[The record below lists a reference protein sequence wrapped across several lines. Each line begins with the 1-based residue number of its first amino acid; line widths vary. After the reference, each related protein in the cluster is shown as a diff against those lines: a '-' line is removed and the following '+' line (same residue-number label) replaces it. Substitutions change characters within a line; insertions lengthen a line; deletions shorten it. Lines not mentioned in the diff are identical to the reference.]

1 MSQAPAAVADQVEHL
16 VRTVRLLPVDQAAT
30 ALEQAITSL
39 QATQA
44 EMLVA
49 AERSGE
55 LRDSGCGTVRS
66 FATTILRRPV
76 NDASALARLA
86 LHLVAF
92 PKLAA
97 AYRAGSA
104 STANLRMVMTHLKVC
119 GLDALQAHEDQLLL
133 LTTKAGPGEVKQFCQ
148 TLADLQRP
156 DRDRAR
162 VRALGL
168 RQVRIVRV
176 GDLAHLDAM
185 LDPVVAEQLK
195 ATLATMAKL
204 SKDARAAGSQRTH
217 AERTADAL
225 EEIVLRGMNDPT
237 LPTQTRRH
245 TTMTVA
251 LETLLGMPGFGQ
263 PILSRFG
270 LVPAATAARMSCD
283 ALVRL
288 VLTHGGRVL
297 NVGRSQRV
305 VTDRQRAALAAMHAT
320 CVMPG
325 CAVRFADCDVHHV
338 WWWSLGGPTDLDL
351 QVPLCRSHHAWL
363 HDGGYTITRDDGALV
378 FRDPRGRVIANTGQI
393 LTDQLDLLYRDH
405 RRPTGPD
412 SGPAADAARD
422 DAVQP
427 QQLNGWASTPY
438 QSGSWG
444 WTGLDPSPPPGHAP
458 PQWPDEVSAAQR

>member
-1 MSQAPAAVADQVEHL
+1 MSQGRATVRDQVEHL
-16 VRTVRLLPVDQAAT
+16 VRTVHMLPADEAAT
-30 ALEQAITSL
+30 SLEQAITSL

-44 EMLVA
+44 EVLVA

-66 FATTILRRPV
+66 FATTILRRSV
-76 NDASALARLA
+76 NDASALAKLA
-86 LHLVAF
+86 LHLMSF

-104 STANLRMVMTHLKVC
+104 STASLRVVMSHIKAC

-133 LTTKAGPGEVKQFCQ
+133 LTTKAGPGEVREFCQ

-156 DRDRAR
+156 DRDQAR
-162 VRALGL
+162 VKALGL

-195 ATLATMAKL
+195 ATLATMAN
-204 SKDARAAGSQRTH
+204 DARAAGSRRTH

-225 EEIVLRGMNDPT
+225 EEIALRGMNDPA
-237 LPTQTRRH
+237 LPKQTRRH
-245 TTMTVA
+245 TTMTVT
-251 LETLLGMPGFGQ
+251 LETLMGMPGFGQ

-270 LVPAATAARMSCD
+270 LVPAATAARISCD

-288 VLTHGGRVL
+288 VVTHGGRVL
-297 NVGRSQRV
+297 NVGRLQRV
-305 VTDRQRAALAAMHAT
+305 VTPRQRAALATTYAT
-320 CVMPG
+320 CVVPG

-351 QVPLCRSHHAWL
+351 QVPLCRSHHGWL
-363 HDGGYTITRDDGALV
+363 HDGGYTITRHDGALE

-393 LTDQLDLLYRDH
+393 LTDQLDLLHAEH
-405 RRPTGPD
+405 RGPGAGPD
-412 SGPAADAARD
+412 SGPAADAGRGVD
-422 DAVQP
+422 LQP
-427 QQLNGWASTPY
+427 QPLDGWASTPY
-438 QSGSWG
+438 QRGSWG

-458 PQWPDEVSAAQR
+458 PLAG